1 MKILILGAA
10 GQIAQLV
17 NKDLLKESNHEL
29 VLFARNASRRLN
41 NYQDDRVTLIDGDFN
56 NRKALQEAMKDID
69 LIYLNDMGDSNAT
82 KNIIETMKEQKVNKI
97 IGASILGIYDEV
109 TGKFGEWNNQMIG
122 HSPRLDEQKSS
133 AKTIENSGLSYT
145 LLRLTWLYN
154 DNNDEDYALTE
165 KGEPFVGAEVSR
177 EAVTKLITEIIADDT
192 NVFDERSI
200 GVYSPGSEKL
210 SKPSFY

>member
-10 GQIAQLV
+10 GQISQLV
-17 NKDLLKESNHEL
+17 TKGLLKESNHEL

-56 NRKALQEAMKDID
+56 DRTALQVAMKNVDV
-69 LIYLNDMGDSNAT
+69 IYLNDMGQSKAT
-82 KNIIETMKEQKVNKI
+82 ENIVETMKAQHVNKI

-109 TGKFGEWNNQMIG
+109 AGKFGVWNNQMIG
-122 HSPRLDEQKSS
+122 HSPRLDDQKTS
-133 AKTIENSGLSYT
+133 AQIIENSGLTYT

-154 DNNDEDYALTE
+154 NTNDTDYALTE
-165 KGEPFVGAEVSR
+165 KGEPFIGAEVSR
-177 EAVTKLITEIIADDT
+177 EAVTKLITDIIADDT

>member
-17 NKDLLKESNHEL
+17 TKDLLKESNHEL

-56 NRKALQEAMKDID
+56 DRTTLQDAMKGID
-69 LIYLNDMGDSNAT
+69 LIYLNDMGDSKAI
-82 KNIIETMKEQKVNKI
+82 KNIIETMKEQNVNKI

-122 HSPRLDEQKSS
+122 HSQRLDEQKLS

-165 KGEPFVGAEVSR
+165 KGEPFVGAEISR
-177 EAVTKLITEIIADDT
+177 EAVTKLIKDIIADHS
-192 NVFDERSI
+192 NSFIERSI
-200 GVYSPGSEKL
+200 GVYRPGSEKL
-210 SKPSFY
+210 NKPSFY